1 MIELKIEKS
10 DGGHNARMEMNNTDL
25 EEIAYA
31 VHVLLEPI
39 TNEEVKEMIFEMS
52 MCIQSKSDMKAT
64 YTPKKLIRAMEKFK
78 GEKDG

>member
-10 DGGHNARMEMNNTDL
+10 DGGHNAHMEMNNVDL

-52 MCIQSKSDMKAT
+52 MCIQSKSDVKAI

-78 GEKDG
+78 GEEDG